1 MIMTTPMM
9 DNAPGVSRQWSA
21 LPVLTVP
28 MFSLTSNVTQ
38 VSGWQSKQ
46 SEQTLG
52 DMWTM
57 FTIQRLIAD

>member
-1 MIMTTPMM
+1 MM

-46 SEQTLG
+46 SEQSLG
-52 DMWTM
+52 GMRTM

>member
-1 MIMTTPMM
+1 MIITTPMM

>member
-1 MIMTTPMM
+1 MIITTPMM

-38 VSGWQSKQ
+38 VSCWQSKQ
-46 SEQTLG
+46 SEQSLG
-52 DMWTM
+52 GMWAM